1 MTLTTPAPATPDRAA
16 RPDRRPWFMLAV
28 LLLGQF
34 MALLDVTVVNVAM
47 TDIRT
52 DLHASGAALQLV
64 VSGYTVG
71 YAMLLITG
79 ARLGEL
85 FGRRRLFVTGVVAF
99 TVCSLLCGFAPD
111 AVTLIVARIAQ
122 GAGAALMM
130 PQVISVIQAQF
141 SGPARAKALSAYT
154 AVISVAFV
162 AGQVLGG
169 VLVGADLF
177 GTGWR
182 PIFLV
187 NVPIGVLVAALALRL
202 VPGGAAQAGRR
213 LDLAGLALAV
223 PAVVLVVLPLV
234 LGHETGWPVWTFVS
248 LAAGLLLAVLFV
260 VVERRVRDPLVN
272 LGVLRVRGVAP
283 GLAALAT
290 GVASYGGF
298 LFCVA
303 LHLQAGLGETALAAG
318 LSMAPG
324 GVVFGVCGFFWHKL
338 PVRVHAALTPCG
350 YVGSAVAYALLG
362 VSLKDG
368 GNGGALFFAALLL
381 FGLSMGLAFGSLMAH
396 ALTHVPLESAAD
408 ASGLLTTTLQLGQVV
423 GVATFG
429 SLFLTLAGGSSAHAI
444 TTTMTWAAALLLVGA
459 GFAVAL
465 ARASARR

>member
-1 MTLTTPAPATPDRAA
+1 MTLTTPAPAIPDRAA
-16 RPDRRPWFMLAV
+16 RPWFMLGV

-85 FGRRRLFVTGVVAF
+85 YGRRRMFVTGVVVF
-99 TVCSLLCGFAPD
+99 TLCSLFCGLAPG
-111 AVTLIVARIAQ
+111 VGVLIVARIAQ

-162 AGQVLGG
+162 SGQVVGG

-177 GTGWR
+177 GAGWR

-187 NVPIGVLVAALALRL
+187 NVPIGVLVGVLALRL
-202 VPGGAAQAGRR
+202 VPGGAARAGRR
-213 LDLAGLALAV
+213 LDFAGLAIAV

-234 LGHETGWPVWTFVS
+234 LGHETGWPAWTFALMAAGVV
-248 LAAGLLLAVLFV
+248 LAALFV
-260 VVERRVRDPLVN
+260 VVERRVHDPLVN
-272 LGVLRVRGVAP
+272 LDVLRIRGVAP
-283 GLAALAT
+283 GLAALAA

-298 LFCVA
+298 LFCLA
-303 LHLQAGLGETALAAG
+303 LHLQAGLGDTALTAG
-318 LSMAPG
+318 LTMAPG
-324 GVVFGVCGFFWHKL
+324 GVVFGLCGFYWNKL
-338 PVRVHAALTPCG
+338 PARVHAALTPVG
-350 YVGSAVAYALLG
+350 YVGSAAAYALLAL
-362 VSLKDG
+362 SLRDG
-368 GNGGALFFAALLL
+368 SHGGALFFVALLL
-381 FGLSMGLAFGSLMAH
+381 FGLSMGPAFGSLMAH
-396 ALTHVPLESAAD
+396 SLTHVPLERAAD
-408 ASGLLTTTLQLGQVV
+408 VSGLLTTALQLGQVV

-429 SLFLTLAGGSSAHAI
+429 SVFLTLAGGSSAHAI
-444 TTTMTWAAALLLVGA
+444 TTTMTWAAVLLLVGA
-459 GFAVAL
+459 GFAVVL
-465 ARASARR
+465 ARASVRR

>member
-1 MTLTTPAPATPDRAA
+1 MTLTTESPANPDRAA
-16 RPDRRPWFMLAV
+16 RPGRRPWFMLAV

-85 FGRRRLFVTGVVAF
+85 FGRRRLFVTGVLLF
-99 TVCSLLCGFAPD
+99 TGCSLLCGFAPD
-111 AVTLIVARIAQ
+111 PTTLIVARIAQ
-122 GAGAALMM
+122 GAGSALMM

-141 SGPARAKALSAYT
+141 SGPARARALSAYT
-154 AVISVAFV
+154 ATISVAFV
-162 AGQVLGG
+162 SGQVLGG

-177 GTGWR
+177 GAGWR
-182 PIFLV
+182 PVFLV

-202 VPGGAAQAGRR
+202 VPGGAAKAGRR
-213 LDLAGLALAV
+213 LDLAGLAIAV

-234 LGHETGWPVWTFVS
+234 LGRETGWPGWTFGS
-248 LAAGLLLAVLFV
+248 LAAGVLLAVLFV
-260 VVERRVRDPLVN
+260 VVERRVRDPLVD
-272 LGVLRVRGVAP
+272 LGVLKIRGVAP

-290 GVASYGGF
+290 GVAAYGGF

-303 LHLQAGLGETALAAG
+303 LHLQAGLGQTALAAG
-318 LSMAPG
+318 LTMAPG
-324 GVVFGVCGFFWHKL
+324 GVVFGLCGFFWHKL
-338 PVRVHAALTPCG
+338 PERLHAALTPGG
-350 YVGSAVAYALLG
+350 YAGSAIAYALLG
-362 VSLKDG
+362 ISLKDG
-368 GNGGALFFAALLL
+368 GTGGALFFAALVL
-381 FGLSMGLAFGSLMAH
+381 FGLSMGLAFGSLTAH
-396 ALTHVPLESAAD
+396 TLSHVPLERAAD
-408 ASGLLTTTLQLGQVV
+408 ASGLLTTTLQLGQVI

-429 SLFLTLAGGSSAHAI
+429 SLFLTLAAGTSAHAI
-444 TTTMTWAAALLLVGA
+444 ATTMTWAAVLMLVGT
-459 GFAVAL
+459 GFAVVL
-465 ARASARR
+465 ARASR

>member
-1 MTLTTPAPATPDRAA
+1 MTLTTPAPAVPGRST
-16 RPDRRPWFMLAV
+16 RPWFMLGV

-85 FGRRRLFVTGVVAF
+85 YGRRRMFVTGVVAF
-99 TVCSLLCGFAPD
+99 TVFSLLCGLAPG
-111 AVTLIVARIAQ
+111 AGTLIVARIAQ

-162 AGQVLGG
+162 AGQVVGG

-177 GTGWR
+177 GAGWR

-187 NVPIGVLVAALALRL
+187 NVPIGVLVAVLAAKL
-202 VPGGAAQAGRR
+202 VPGGGARNGRR
-213 LDLAGLALAV
+213 LDFAGLAIAV

-234 LGHETGWPVWTFVS
+234 LGHETGWPAWTFAS
-248 LAAGLLLAVLFV
+248 LVAGALLAVLFV

-272 LGVLRVRGVAP
+272 LDVLRIRGVAP
-283 GLAALAT
+283 GLAALAA

-298 LFCVA
+298 LFCLA
-303 LHLQAGLGETALAAG
+303 LHLQTGLGDTALTAGLT
-318 LSMAPG
+318 MAPG
-324 GVVFGVCGFFWHKL
+324 GVVFGLCGFFWHKL
-338 PVRVHAALTPCG
+338 PARVHAAVTPIG
-350 YVGSAVAYALLG
+350 YVGSAAAYALLAL
-362 VSLKDG
+362 SLRDG
-368 GNGGALFFAALLL
+368 GHGGALFFVALML
-381 FGLSMGLAFGSLMAH
+381 FGLSMGPAFGSLMAH
-396 ALTHVPLESAAD
+396 SLTHVPLASAAD
-408 ASGLLTTTLQLGQVV
+408 VSGLLTTTLQLGQVV

-429 SLFLTLAGGSSAHAI
+429 SAFLTLAGGSSAHAI
-444 TTTMTWAAALLLVGA
+444 TTTMTGAAVLLLVGA
-459 GFAVAL
+459 GFAVVL
-465 ARASARR
+465 ARASVRR

>member
-1 MTLTTPAPATPDRAA
+1 MTLTTPAPAVPDRAA
-16 RPDRRPWFMLAV
+16 RPRFMLGV

-85 FGRRRLFVTGVVAF
+85 YGRRRMFVTGVVVF
-99 TVCSLLCGFAPD
+99 TLCSLFCGLAPG
-111 AVTLIVARIAQ
+111 AGLLIAARIAQ

-162 AGQVLGG
+162 SGQVVGG

-177 GTGWR
+177 GAGWR

-187 NVPIGVLVAALALRL
+187 NVPIGVLVAVLAAKL
-202 VPGGAAQAGRR
+202 VPAGGARNGRR
-213 LDLAGLALAV
+213 LDVAGLVIAV

-234 LGHETGWPVWTFVS
+234 LGHETGWPAWTFAS
-248 LAAGLLLAVLFV
+248 LTAGVVLAVLFV

-272 LGVLRVRGVAP
+272 LDVLRIRGVAP
-283 GLAALAT
+283 GLAALAA

-298 LFCVA
+298 LFCLA
-303 LHLQAGLGETALAAG
+303 LHLQSGLGDTALTAGLT
-318 LSMAPG
+318 MAPG
-324 GVVFGVCGFFWHKL
+324 GVVFGLCGFYWNKL
-338 PVRVHAALTPCG
+338 PTRVHAVLTPVG
-350 YVGSAVAYALLG
+350 YVGSALAYALLAL
-362 VSLKDG
+362 SLRDG
-368 GNGGALFFAALLL
+368 SHGGALFFVALLL
-381 FGLSMGLAFGSLMAH
+381 FGLSMGPAFGSLMAH
-396 ALTHVPLESAAD
+396 SLTHVPLARAAD
-408 ASGLLTTTLQLGQVV
+408 VSGLLTTALQLGQVV

-429 SLFLTLAGGSSAHAI
+429 SVFLTIATTSSAHAI
-444 TTTMTWAAALLLVGA
+444 TTTMTGAAVLLLVGA
-459 GFAVAL
+459 GFAVVL
-465 ARASARR
+465 ARASVRR

>member
-1 MTLTTPAPATPDRAA
+1 MTLTTSVPATADRAA

-52 DLHASGAALQLV
+52 DLHTSGAALQLV

-85 FGRRRLFVTGVVAF
+85 YGRRRLFVTGVVSF
-99 TVCSLLCGFAPD
+99 TVCSLLCGLAPG
-111 AVTLIVARIAQ
+111 AGVLIVARIAQ

-141 SGPARAKALSAYT
+141 TGPARAKALSAYT

-162 AGQVLGG
+162 SGQVLGG

-177 GTGWR
+177 GAGWR

-187 NVPIGVLVAALALRL
+187 NVPIGVLVAVLAIKLL
-202 VPGGAAQAGRR
+202 PSGAAKAGRR
-213 LDLAGLALAV
+213 LDLAGLAIAV
-223 PAVVLVVLPLV
+223 PSVVLVVLPLV
-234 LGHETGWPVWTFVS
+234 LGHETGWPAWSYGSIV
-248 LAAGLLLAVLFV
+248 AGVLLAVLFV
-260 VVERRVRDPLVN
+260 VVERRVRDPLVD
-272 LGVLRVRGVAP
+272 LAVLRIRGVAS
-283 GLAALAT
+283 GLATLAA

-303 LHLQAGLGETALAAG
+303 LHLQSGLGKTAMAAG
-318 LSMAPG
+318 LAMAPG
-324 GVVFGVCGFFWHKL
+324 GVVFGLCGFFWNRL
-338 PVRVHAALTPCG
+338 PRRAHAWLTPCG
-350 YVGSAVAYALLG
+350 YAGSAIAYALLALG
-362 VSLKDG
+362 RDG
-368 GNGGALFFAALLL
+368 GTLFFVALLL
-381 FGLSMGLAFGSLMAH
+381 FGLSMGPAFGSLMVN
-396 ALTHVPLESAAD
+396 ALTHVPLERAAD
-408 ASGLLTTTLQLGQVV
+408 VSGLLTTTLQLGQVV

-429 SLFLTLAGGSSAHAI
+429 SLFLTLAATSSATAL
-444 TTTMTWAAALLLVGA
+444 TTTMTCAAALLLVGA
-459 GFAVAL
+459 GLAV
-465 ARASARR
+465 RR

>member
-1 MTLTTPAPATPDRAA
+1 MTLTTSAPATPDRAA

-47 TDIRT
+47 TDIRG

-85 FGRRRLFVTGVVAF
+85 FGRRRLFVTGTIAF
-99 TVCSLLCGFAPD
+99 TVCSLLCGLAPD
-111 AVTLIVARIAQ
+111 PVTLIAARIAQ

-130 PQVISVIQAQF
+130 PQVISLIQAQF
-141 SGPARAKALSAYT
+141 SGAARAKALSAYT

-169 VLVGADLF
+169 VLVGANLF

-187 NVPIGVLVAALALRL
+187 NVPIGVLVALLALRL
-202 VPGGAAQAGRR
+202 VPGGVAKAGRR
-213 LDLAGLALAV
+213 LDLAGLAIAV

-234 LGHETGWPVWTFVS
+234 LGHEVGWPGWTFGS
-248 LAAGLLLAVLFV
+248 IAAGVLLAVLFV
-260 VVERRVRDPLVN
+260 VVERRVRDPLVD
-272 LGVLRVRGVAP
+272 LGVLRIRGVAP
-283 GLAALAT
+283 GLATLAA

-298 LFCVA
+298 LFCVS
-303 LHLQAGLGETALAAG
+303 LHLQSGLGKTAMAAG
-318 LSMAPG
+318 LAMAPG
-324 GVVFGVCGFFWHKL
+324 GIVFGLCGFFWNRL
-338 PVRVHAALTPCG
+338 PQRVHAWLTPCG
-350 YVGSAVAYALLG
+350 YVGSAVAYALLALDG
-362 VSLKDG
+362 DG
-368 GNGGALFFAALLL
+368 GTLFFVALLL
-381 FGLSMGLAFGSLMAH
+381 FGLSMGPAFGSLMAQ
-396 ALTHVPLESAAD
+396 ALTHVPVERASD
-408 ASGLLTTTLQLGQVV
+408 VSGLLTTTLQLGQVI

-429 SLFLTLAGGSSAHAI
+429 SVFLTLATASSAHAI
-444 TTTMTWAAALLLVGA
+444 TTTMTWAAVLLLAGS
-459 GFAVAL
+459 GFAVVL
-465 ARASARR
+465 ACASVRR

>member
-1 MTLTTPAPATPDRAA
+1 MTLTTSVPAATDRAA

-52 DLHASGAALQLV
+52 DLHTSGAALQLV

-85 FGRRRLFVTGVVAF
+85 YGRRRLFVTGTIAF
-99 TVCSLLCGFAPD
+99 TVFSLLCGLAPG
-111 AVTLIVARIAQ
+111 AGVLIAARIAQ

-141 SGPARAKALSAYT
+141 TGPARAKALSAYT

-162 AGQVLGG
+162 AGQVVGG

-177 GTGWR
+177 GAGWR

-187 NVPIGVLVAALALRL
+187 NVPIGVVVAVLAAKL
-202 VPGGAAQAGRR
+202 VPGGAAKAGRR
-213 LDLAGLALAV
+213 LDLAGLAIAV

-234 LGHETGWPVWTFVS
+234 LGHETGWPAWTFAS
-248 LAAGLLLAVLFV
+248 IAAGVLLAVLFV

-272 LGVLRVRGVAP
+272 LEVLRDPRGGAGAGRAGDGRRVLRRVPVLRVPAPADGPRRDGAGRGPDDGARRCGLRGVRLLLEQAAAARAR
-283 GLAALAT
+283 LADAVRLRR
-290 GVASYGGF
+290 
-298 LFCVA
+298 
-303 LHLQAGLGETALAAG
+303 
-318 LSMAPG
+318 
-324 GVVFGVCGFFWHKL
+324 FGSR
-338 PVRVHAALTPCG
+338 VRV
-350 YVGSAVAYALLG
+350 
-362 VSLKDG
+362 
-368 GNGGALFFAALLL
+368 
-381 FGLSMGLAFGSLMAH
+381 
-396 ALTHVPLESAAD
+396 
-408 ASGLLTTTLQLGQVV
+408 
-423 GVATFG
+423 
-429 SLFLTLAGGSSAHAI
+429 
-444 TTTMTWAAALLLVGA
+444 
-459 GFAVAL
+459 
-465 ARASARR
+465 ARAGQ

>member
-1 MTLTTPAPATPDRAA
+1 MTLTTSAPATPDRAA

-85 FGRRRLFVTGVVAF
+85 YGRRRLFVTGTVVF
-99 TVCSLLCGFAPD
+99 TVCSALCGLAPD
-111 AVTLIVARIAQ
+111 ATLLIAARIAQ

-130 PQVISVIQAQF
+130 PQVISLIQAQF
-141 SGPARAKALSAYT
+141 TGAARARALSAYT

-177 GTGWR
+177 GAGWR
-182 PIFLV
+182 PVFLV
-187 NVPIGVLVAALALRL
+187 NVPIGVLVAVLAVKL
-202 VPGGAAQAGRR
+202 VPGGVAKAGRR
-213 LDLAGLALAV
+213 LDLAGLAIAV

-234 LGHETGWPVWTFVS
+234 LGHETGWPAWTFGSMAIGV
-248 LAAGLLLAVLFV
+248 LLAVGFV
-260 VVERRVRDPLVN
+260 VVERRVADPLVD
-272 LGVLRVRGVAP
+272 LAVLRIRGVAP
-283 GLAALAT
+283 GLATLAA

-298 LFCVA
+298 LFCVS
-303 LHLQAGLGETALAAG
+303 LHLQSGLSRTAMAAG
-318 LSMAPG
+318 LAMAPG
-324 GVVFGVCGFFWHKL
+324 GIVFGLCGFFWNRL
-338 PVRVHAALTPCG
+338 PQRVHAWLTPCG

-362 VSLKDG
+362 LGSDG
-368 GNGGALFFAALLL
+368 GPLFFAALVL
-381 FGLSMGLAFGSLMAH
+381 FGLSMGPAFGSLMAQ
-396 ALTHVPLESAAD
+396 ALTHVPLERASD
-408 ASGLLTTTLQLGQVV
+408 VSGLLTTTLQLGQVA

-429 SLFLTLAGGSSAHAI
+429 SLFLTLAATSSATAL
-444 TTTMTWAAALLLVGA
+444 TTTMTCAAVLLLAGA
-459 GFAVAL
+459 GL
-465 ARASARR
+465 SLRR

>member
-1 MTLTTPAPATPDRAA
+1 MTLPISAPAVPDRAT

-52 DLHASGAALQLV
+52 DLRASGAALQLV

-85 FGRRRLFVTGVVAF
+85 YGRRRLFVTGTIAF
-99 TVCSLLCGFAPD
+99 TVCSLLCGLAPGP
-111 AVTLIVARIAQ
+111 ATLIVARIAQ

-141 SGPARAKALSAYT
+141 TGPARAKALSAYT

-177 GTGWR
+177 GAGWR

-187 NVPIGVLVAALALRL
+187 NVPIGVLVAVLALRL
-202 VPGGAAQAGRR
+202 VPGGAARAGRR
-213 LDLAGLALAV
+213 LDLAGLAIAV

-234 LGHETGWPVWTFVS
+234 LGHELGRPGWTFGS
-248 LAAGLLLAVLFV
+248 LAAGVVLAVLFV
-260 VVERRVRDPLVN
+260 AVERRVRDPLVN

-283 GLAALAT
+283 GLAALAI

-303 LHLQAGLGETALAAG
+303 LHLQSGLGKTAMAAG
-318 LSMAPG
+318 LAMAPG

-338 PVRVHAALTPCG
+338 PQRVHAWLTPGG
-350 YVGSAVAYALLG
+350 YVGSAAAYALLG
-362 VSLKDG
+362 LSLRDG
-368 GNGGALFFAALLL
+368 GDGGALFVAALLL
-381 FGLSMGLAFGSLMAH
+381 FGLSMGLAYGSLMAH
-396 ALTHVPLESAAD
+396 ALTHVPLASAAD

-429 SLFLTLAGGSSAHAI
+429 SVYLTLAAGSSAHAI
-444 TTTMTWAAALLLVGA
+444 TTTLTWVAVLLLVGVA
-459 GFAVAL
+459 FAVAL
-465 ARASARR
+465 ARASVRR

>member
-1 MTLTTPAPATPDRAA
+1 MTLTTSAPATPDRAA
-16 RPDRRPWFMLAV
+16 RGDRRPWFMLAV

-47 TDIRT
+47 TGIRT

-85 FGRRRLFVTGVVAF
+85 FGRRRLFVTGVVTF
-99 TVCSLLCGFAPD
+99 TVCSLLCGLAPGA
-111 AVTLIVARIAQ
+111 AVLVVARVAQ

-130 PQVISVIQAQF
+130 PQVVSVIQAQF
-141 SGPARAKALSAYT
+141 TGAARAKALSAYT

-162 AGQVLGG
+162 SGQVLGG

-182 PIFLV
+182 PVFLV
-187 NVPIGVLVAALALRL
+187 NVPLGVLVAVLSGKLLPA
-202 VPGGAAQAGRR
+202 GAAKAGRR
-213 LDLAGLALAV
+213 LDLAGLGIAA

-234 LGHETGWPVWTFVS
+234 LGHETGWPAWTFASIAVG
-248 LAAGLLLAVLFV
+248 ALLAVLFV
-260 VVERRVRDPLVN
+260 VVERRVREPLVD
-272 LGVLRVRGVAP
+272 LAVLKIRGVAP
-283 GLAALAT
+283 GLATLAA

-303 LHLQAGLGETALAAG
+303 LHLQSGLGKTAMAAG
-318 LSMAPG
+318 LAMAPG
-324 GVVFGVCGFFWHKL
+324 GVVFGLCGFFWNRL
-338 PVRVHAALTPCG
+338 PRRVHAWLTPCG
-350 YVGSAVAYALLG
+350 YVGSAIAYVLLG
-362 VSLKDG
+362 LGRDG
-368 GNGGALFFAALLL
+368 GTLFVVALLL
-381 FGLSMGLAFGSLMAH
+381 FGLSMGPAFGSLMVN
-396 ALTHVPLESAAD
+396 ALTHVPPERAAD
-408 ASGLLTTTLQLGQVV
+408 VSGLLTTTLQLGQVV

-429 SLFLTLAGGSSAHAI
+429 SLFLTLAVTSSATAL
-444 TTTMTWAAALLLVGA
+444 TTAMACAAGLLLAGA
-459 GFAVAL
+459 GLAL
-465 ARASARR
+465 RR

>member
-1 MTLTTPAPATPDRAA
+1 MTLTTPAPAVDREA

-52 DLHASGAALQLV
+52 DLGASGAALQLV

-85 FGRRRLFVTGVVAF
+85 FGRRRLFVTGTIAF
-99 TVCSLLCGFAPD
+99 TVCSALCGLAPGE
-111 AVTLIVARIAQ
+111 AVLIVARIAQ

-130 PQVISVIQAQF
+130 PQVISLIQARF
-141 SGPARAKALSAYT
+141 TGAARAKALSAYT

-177 GTGWR
+177 GAGWR

-187 NVPIGVLVAALALRL
+187 NVPIGVVVAVFAVKL
-202 VPGGAAQAGRR
+202 VPGGGAKTGRR
-213 LDLAGLALAV
+213 LDLAGLAIAV

-234 LGHETGWPVWTFVS
+234 LGHETGRPAWTYAS
-248 LAAGLLLAVLFV
+248 IAAGLLLAVLFV
-260 VVERRVRDPLVN
+260 VVERRVRDPLVD
-272 LGVLRVRGVAP
+272 LAVLKIRGVAP
-283 GLAALAT
+283 GLATLAA

-298 LFCVA
+298 LFCVS
-303 LHLQAGLGETALAAG
+303 LHLQSGLGKTAMAAG
-318 LSMAPG
+318 LAMAPG
-324 GVVFGVCGFFWHKL
+324 GIVFGLCGFFWNRL
-338 PVRVHAALTPCG
+338 PQRVHAWLTPCG
-350 YVGSAVAYALLG
+350 YGGSAIAYALLAVG
-362 VSLKDG
+362 RDG
-368 GNGGALFFAALLL
+368 GTLFFAALLL
-381 FGLSMGLAFGSLMAH
+381 FGLSMGPAFGSLMVN
-396 ALTHVPLESAAD
+396 ALTHVPLERAAD
-408 ASGLLTTTLQLGQVV
+408 VSGLLTTTLQLGQVV

-429 SLFLTLAGGSSAHAI
+429 SVFLTLAATSSATAL
-444 TTTMTWAAALLLVGA
+444 TTAMTCAAVLLLGGA
-459 GFAVAL
+459 GLAL
-465 ARASARR
+465 RR

>member
-1 MTLTTPAPATPDRAA
+1 MTLTTSVPAATDRAA

-52 DLHASGAALQLV
+52 DLHTSGAALQLV

-85 FGRRRLFVTGVVAF
+85 YGRRRLFVTGTIAF
-99 TVCSLLCGFAPD
+99 TVFSLLCGLAPG
-111 AVTLIVARIAQ
+111 AGVLIAARIAQ

-141 SGPARAKALSAYT
+141 TGPARAKALSAYT

-162 AGQVLGG
+162 AGQVVGG

-177 GTGWR
+177 GAGWR

-187 NVPIGVLVAALALRL
+187 NVPIGVVVAVLAAKL
-202 VPGGAAQAGRR
+202 VPGGAAKAGRR
-213 LDLAGLALAV
+213 LDLAGLAIAV

-234 LGHETGWPVWTFVS
+234 LGHETGWPAWTFASIAAGVL
-248 LAAGLLLAVLFV
+248 LAALFV

-272 LGVLRVRGVAP
+272 LEALRIRGVAP

-298 LFCVA
+298 LFCVS
-303 LHLQAGLGETALAAG
+303 LHLQTGLGETALAAG
-318 LSMAPG
+318 LTMAPG
-324 GVVFGVCGFFWHKL
+324 GVVFGVCGFFWNRL
-338 PVRVHAALTPCG
+338 PQRVHAWLTPCG
-350 YVGSAVAYALLG
+350 YVGSAVAYVLLG
-362 VSLKDG
+362 LGSD
-368 GNGGALFFAALLL
+368 GGALFSAALLL
-381 FGLSMGLAFGSLMAH
+381 FGLSMGCAFGSLMAH

-408 ASGLLTTTLQLGQVV
+408 VSGLLTTTLQLGQVV

-429 SLFLTLAGGSSAHAI
+429 SVFLTLAGVSSAHAI
-444 TTTMTWAAALLLVGA
+444 TTTMTWAAVLLLAGA
-459 GFAVAL
+459 GFALVL
-465 ARASARR
+465 ARTSVRR